1 MTFAWAKVAIQ
12 LILDKQFCFIFPELN
27 TRNLKMIQVL
37 LVQLMSTKFHK
48 ILLPI
53 LWMVLKVIWPEN
65 LVWKVVENYLMAWLC
80 WVFQRGEVHW
90 ATSFSQ
96 ILVVSLPM
104 ERGMVHESKSFFD
117 FCLKCYISGRRATF
131 LCLLLFGSKI

>member
-27 TRNLKMIQVL
+27 TRNPKMIQVL

-53 LWMVLKVIWPEN
+53 LWMVLKVIWLENPCLEGSGKLFDGMAVLGLPKRGGSLGN
-65 LVWKVVENYLMAWLC
+65 LVFPDSSCLPTN
-80 WVFQRGEVHW
+80 GERYG
-90 ATSFSQ
+90 T
-96 ILVVSLPM
+96 
-104 ERGMVHESKSFFD
+104 
-117 FCLKCYISGRRATF
+117 
-131 LCLLLFGSKI
+131 